1 MKTFNENDF
10 LLDLED
16 SIASENPE
24 DVWEMIHQ
32 TIDTECIYYS
42 NCFDIVKT
50 LNYRSWED
58 MNDYGEIKNI
68 TQLAFVALH
77 EFVSENINLP
87 V

>member
-50 LNYRSWED
+50 LNYKSWED
-58 MNDYGEIKNI
+58 MNDYTANLYSHSKMIIDALFN
-68 TQLAFVALH
+68 LVAF
-77 EFVSENINLP
+77 
-87 V
+87 